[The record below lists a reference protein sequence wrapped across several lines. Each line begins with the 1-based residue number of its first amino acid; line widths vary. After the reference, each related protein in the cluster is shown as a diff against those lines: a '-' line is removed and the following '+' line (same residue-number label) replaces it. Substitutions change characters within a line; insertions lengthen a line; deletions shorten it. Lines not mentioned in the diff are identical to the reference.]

1 MAIMACNTSS
11 FIENKLFRIQLRG
24 SINQLRFKLEW
35 IINLLSYRFSYIYIY
50 TAYTVHVSLIN
61 INPIIALS

>member
-35 IINLLSYRFSYIYIY
+35 IINLLSYRFSYIYCLY
-50 TAYTVHVSLIN
+50 S
-61 INPIIALS
+61 SC